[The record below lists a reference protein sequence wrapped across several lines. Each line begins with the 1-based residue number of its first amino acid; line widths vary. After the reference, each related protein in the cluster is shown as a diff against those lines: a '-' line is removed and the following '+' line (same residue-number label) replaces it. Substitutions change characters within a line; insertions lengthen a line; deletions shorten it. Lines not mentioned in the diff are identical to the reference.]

1 LRQVV
6 VGIDHILLSLALFA
20 VALLISLA
28 KAGVLW
34 RCIPVRW
41 RPLSR
46 ARLEA
51 ALDAGRWPDGA
62 VPPEAVQPEVT
73 QVQEEP

>member
-1 LRQVV
+1 

-20 VALLISLA
+20 VALLVSLG

-34 RCIPVRW
+34 RCLPARW

-51 ALDAGRWPDGA
+51 ALDAGQWPDGAA
-62 VPPEAVQPEVT
+62 VPPEAVQPEVN
-73 QVQEEP
+73 QVREEP